1 MFTYTFE
8 YALQHG
14 INVYS
19 KFWNKYLVAEVS
31 RYVDKSEYLWVP
43 VNSSEYFS
51 ILNTNDR
58 YSHIPSLRYS
68 QSNLHE

>member
-19 KFWNKYLVAEVS
+19 KFWNKYLVDEVS
-31 RYVDKSEYLWVP
+31 RYVDKPEYQWIF
-43 VNSSEYFS
+43 VNTCEYRWIQMIGIHMFPPWFEYIQS
-51 ILNTNDR
+51 I
-58 YSHIPSLRYS
+58 
-68 QSNLHE
+68 

>member
-19 KFWNKYLVAEVS
+19 NFSNKYLSVALRGQAGISVNIF
-31 RYVDKSEYLWVP
+31 EY
-43 VNSSEYFS
+43 
-51 ILNTNDR
+51 
-58 YSHIPSLRYS
+58 
-68 QSNLHE
+68 